1 MNLQWLPQSLSCVS
15 VAHRGHI
22 SVPGWVTDM
31 RYSGDK
37 LKGDPSME
45 LYQSLSGNQCAR
57 NRRCPDSH
65 NSPEHSS
72 ETSSSH
78 APPLL
83 PTTWAGQE
91 EETKGDTRLC
101 SMHVILIILRIP
113 LLTFSSMDSPPL
125 SLFSRAYK
133 YLTLLVASCPSAAYP
148 LAVSSASAR
157 I

>member
-31 RYSGDK
+31 RCSGDK
-37 LKGDPSME
+37 LKGDPSMG
-45 LYQSLSGNQCAR
+45 LYQSLSSNQCAR
-57 NRRCPDSH
+57 NPRCPDSH
-65 NSPEHSS
+65 HSPEHSS

-101 SMHVILIILRIP
+101 SMHVILRIP
-113 LLTFSSMDSPPL
+113 FSSMNSPPL